1 MPYKI
6 PLMQDINN
14 LPKNGYTAISLFAG
28 GGGSS
33 TGYKIAGFNVLLASE
48 FIKNAAD
55 TYKANHPTT
64 HVLEDDIRNV
74 SGDDILRLTGLKR
87 GQLDLFDGSP
97 PCAPFSLLSRNRE
110 GKWGNVVK
118 YSETKQRVDDL
129 YDEYVR
135 LALELQPKVIVSE
148 NVEGLTKGDAETFL
162 RDNILKPLSSMYNL
176 EYRVLKAKFLGVPQN
191 RPRFILIG
199 VRKDLGLSP
208 KFPTENKTD
217 IVTVREAWKDMVQD
231 EEQRQMLLE
240 KCLYYYEKQYLI
252 ISKIPKNQPKAIDGS
267 YVFNGARK
275 NFNMIRISY
284 ETPSNTITSRSWE
297 IAFGSGLYHP
307 EEDRKLTI
315 PELKRI
321 HSYPDDYILTGTYEK
336 QYERIARSVP
346 PLMMAKIAKTIKDD
360 ILDNIG
366 KSDIIDDI
374 L

>member
-1 MPYKI
+1 MI
-6 PLMQDINN
+6 DINSA
-14 LPKNGYTAISLFAG
+14 PKNGYKGISLFAG

-33 TGYKIAGFNVLLASE
+33 TGYKIAGFDILMASE

-55 TYKANHPTT
+55 TYRANHPTT
-64 HVLEDDIRNV
+64 HVIEKDIRET
-74 SGDDILRLTGLKR
+74 SGDEILNMINMKR
-87 GQLDLFDGSP
+87 GELDLFDGSP

-110 GKWGNVVK
+110 GKKGNIVK

-135 LALELQPKVIVSE
+135 LVLEIQPKVLVSE
-148 NVEGLTKGDAETFL
+148 NVEGITKGAAKKFL
-162 RDNILKPLSSMYNL
+162 YSNILEPLSKDYNL
-176 EYRVLKAKFLGVPQN
+176 EYKVLKAKYLGVPQN

-199 VRKDLGLSP
+199 VRKDLGNSP
-208 KFPTENKTD
+208 AFPQENKND
-217 IVTVREAWKDMVQD
+217 VISVREAWDGMVQD
-231 EEQRQMLLE
+231 EDQRQMLID
-240 KCLYYYEKQYLI
+240 KCLYYYDKQYMI
-252 ISKIPKNQPKAIDGS
+252 ISKIPKNPKKSIDGS

-284 ETPSNTITSRSWE
+284 DNPANTITSRAWE

-321 HSYPDDYILTGTYEK
+321 HSYPDDYILTGSYEK

-346 PLMMAKIAKTIKDD
+346 PLMMASVANTIKKE
-360 ILDNIG
+360 ILDKIG
-366 KSDIIDDI
+366 KNSIMNDII
-374 L
+374 

>member
-1 MPYKI
+1 MQYNI
-6 PLMQDINN
+6 PKMIDINSY
-14 LPKNGYTAISLFAG
+14 PKNGYKGISLFAG

-33 TGYKIAGFNVLLASE
+33 TGYKIAGFDIVLSSE
-48 FIKNAAD
+48 FIKNTSD
-55 TYKANHPTT
+55 TYKVNHPTT
-64 HVLEDDIRNV
+64 IVLEKDIRQTT
-74 SGDDILRLTGLKR
+74 GDEILNLIHMNKGE
-87 GQLDLFDGSP
+87 LDLFDGSP
-97 PCAPFSLLSRNRE
+97 PCAPFSKLSRNRE
-110 GKWGNVVK
+110 GKWGNIVK

-135 LALELQPKVIVSE
+135 LVLEIKPKVIVSE
-148 NVEGLTKGDAETFL
+148 NVEGLTKGEAKKFL
-162 RDNILKPLSSMYNL
+162 HNNILTPLSKYYNL
-176 EYRVLKAKFLGVPQN
+176 EYRVLHAKYIGVPQN
-191 RPRFILIG
+191 RPRFFLIG

-208 KFPTENKTD
+208 KFPMEDKTK
-217 IVTVREAWKDMVQD
+217 IITVREAWNGLIQD
-231 EEQRQMLLE
+231 EEQRKMLTE

-284 ETPSNTITSRSWE
+284 ETPANTITSRSWE

-346 PLMMAKIAKTIKDD
+346 PLMMAKVAETIKKE
-360 ILDNIG
+360 ILDKIG
-366 KSDIIDDI
+366 NCSNIDDI
-374 L
+374 I